1 MINLL
6 NFSCSREYTIE
17 EKREVINFVT
27 NLSKN
32 EEFKNKIF
40 S

>member
-6 NFSCSREYTIE
+6 NFSCSREYSLE
-17 EKREVINFVT
+17 QRREVVKYVT
-27 NLSKN
+27 DITKDEDFRS
-32 EEFKNKIF
+32 KIF